1 MKITYNTVKNTK
13 QLDKPNEDIIFCDLE
28 KNIYILLDGV
38 SRDNENGKYPNPS
51 PALDTTQILVTEIY
65 NNILLYDFKEN
76 NLSDIILNSIQKAN
90 DKVHLYNEDKNLP
103 FDAGAVG
110 IIAIIYNNYF
120 YYAYIGDC
128 FGRILYHNKIF
139 VFTECQTKLV
149 SQHKQEYTTY
159 EIREVICNN
168 IYHPCG
174 YGVLNGDKRAINFVK
189 TGKINLSNVEQIIL
203 TSDGMEDFIS
213 KCPINFLKSLDA
225 SKLLEAAVLNQNEK
239 QDDRSIIKIEG
250 VNFNK

>member
-90 DKVHLYNEDKNLP
+90 DKVHLYNEDKNL
-103 FDAGAVG
+103 
-110 IIAIIYNNYF
+110 
-120 YYAYIGDC
+120 
-128 FGRILYHNKIF
+128 L
-139 VFTECQTKLV
+139 
-149 SQHKQEYTTY
+149 
-159 EIREVICNN
+159 
-168 IYHPCG
+168 
-174 YGVLNGDKRAINFVK
+174 
-189 TGKINLSNVEQIIL
+189 
-203 TSDGMEDFIS
+203 
-213 KCPINFLKSLDA
+213 
-225 SKLLEAAVLNQNEK
+225 
-239 QDDRSIIKIEG
+239 
-250 VNFNK
+250 